1 MYCIISETNNV
12 FGFNRVD
19 VKSLKTHSHI
29 KNTYT
34 SLIGIKITTTPQ
46 HKNNAVGLHI
56 KSEKY

>member
-19 VKSLKTHSHI
+19 VKSLKTHRSY
-29 KNTYT
+29 KKDLYALTE
-34 SLIGIKITTTPQ
+34 IKITTTPQ

-56 KSEKY
+56 